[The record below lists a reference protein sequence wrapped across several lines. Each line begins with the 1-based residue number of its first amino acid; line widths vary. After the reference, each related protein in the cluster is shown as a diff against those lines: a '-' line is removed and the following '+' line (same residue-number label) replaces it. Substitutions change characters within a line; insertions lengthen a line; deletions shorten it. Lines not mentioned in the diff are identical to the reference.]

1 MSLLSRDR
9 ELPGVRGKHQFV
21 STVGLLLF
29 TVCLTLGSAAYLL
42 FRLPALAVAGSLL
55 GLYLLF
61 AIKVAD
67 QWEKAAGPAPTVCRE
82 KRGLA
87 GFRLTCTR

>member
-9 ELPGVRGKHQFV
+9 ELPGVRGKRQFV

-29 TVCLTLGSAAYLL
+29 TVCLTLGSAAYLF
-42 FRLPALAVAGSLL
+42 FRLPTLAVAGSLL